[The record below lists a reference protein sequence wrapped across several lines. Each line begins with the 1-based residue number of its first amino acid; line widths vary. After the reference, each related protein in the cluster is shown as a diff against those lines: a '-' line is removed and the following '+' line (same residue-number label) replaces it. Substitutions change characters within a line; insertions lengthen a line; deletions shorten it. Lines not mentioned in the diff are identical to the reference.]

1 MSDSSKPQYAAVEYP
16 YPLDE
21 FPIVHCPICGN
32 ATFKEDDG
40 SSEMT
45 PCPHLAFIFNGSSG
59 TFEYKSAEF
68 AERSST
74 VEEDDLSFE
83 NFEEYLEPLEYDN
96 SMLVLEVTHGGIP
109 NVWYTD
115 IYGFDYSTYQEN
127 K

>member
-1 MSDSSKPQYAAVEYP
+1 MSNSEKPQYAAIEYP

-21 FPIVHCPICGN
+21 IPIVHCPICGN
-32 ATFKEDDG
+32 ATYKVDDG
-40 SSEMT
+40 GSEMT
-45 PCPHLAFIFNGSSG
+45 PCHHLAFIFVGSSG

-68 AERSST
+68 AERSSD

-83 NFEEYLEPLEYDN
+83 NFEEYLESLEYDN

-115 IYGFDYSTYQEN
+115 IYGFDYSTYQE